1 MKNIIGYW
9 LYKENLSFFFAC
21 FFFKL
26 HNNKSE
32 QKEKRH
38 LIKEKSQ
45 LGEKHSKER
54 NVIWK
59 NGSIA
64 PNRAL

>member
-45 LGEKHSKER
+45 LGEKTQQREKCHLEEWKYRSK
-54 NVIWK
+54 
-59 NGSIA
+59 
-64 PNRAL
+64 